1 MKVVTVTLNP
11 AVDKTLVVPDFRL
24 ERVVRVS
31 EVFIYPSGK
40 GVNVARVL
48 VRLGVPAICL
58 GFVGG
63 YAGAF
68 LADGLSREGIEHD
81 FTTVA
86 DETRINLTIRDP
98 KTGLEVHLVEPGSR
112 ISEGDWY
119 RFVETYE
126 RHLKEASWV
135 ALCGSLP
142 PGAPSDSYAQLIQ
155 LAHKHGVPCALDTSG
170 DALRKGVEAVPE
182 VIKPNRQELADLVGE
197 QVDSDKKLLVSI
209 CRLHQLGIKTIV
221 VSLGKDGAVG
231 SDGQSLLKA
240 TPPPV
245 QVVNTIGSG
254 DALLAGLIFALVK
267 GLPFNEALKFAV
279 ATGTANTLVDGPG
292 YIDIKTLHEIFGE
305 VKVQRLL

>member
-11 AVDKTLVVPDFRL
+11 AVDKTLVIPDFRL

-48 VRLGVPAICL
+48 VRLGVSAICL

-81 FTTVA
+81 FTTVG

-142 PGAPSDSYAQLIQ
+142 PGAPSDSYAPTYSTRSQ
-155 LAHKHGVPCALDTSG
+155 ARCPMCP
-170 DALRKGVEAVPE
+170 R
-182 VIKPNRQELADLVGE
+182 
-197 QVDSDKKLLVSI
+197 
-209 CRLHQLGIKTIV
+209 HQRV
-221 VSLGKDGAVG
+221 
-231 SDGQSLLKA
+231 
-240 TPPPV
+240 TP
-245 QVVNTIGSG
+245 
-254 DALLAGLIFALVK
+254 FAK
-267 GLPFNEALKFAV
+267 ALKQFLKSSSP
-279 ATGTANTLVDGPG
+279 TGRSWR
-292 YIDIKTLHEIFGE
+292 I
-305 VKVQRLL
+305 

>member
-11 AVDKTLVVPDFRL
+11 AVDKTLVIPNFRP

-48 VRLGVPAICL
+48 VRLGVSAICL

-86 DETRINLTIRDP
+86 NETRINLTIRDP

-112 ISEGDWY
+112 ISEGDWH

-155 LAHKHGVPCALDTSG
+155 LAHKHGVLCALDTSG

-182 VIKPNRQELADLVGE
+182 VIKPNRQELADLSWRASGQRQKVTRLNL
-197 QVDSDKKLLVSI
+197 QASPTRHQNHRRLTRQRWR
-209 CRLHQLGIKTIV
+209 CRERR
-221 VSLGKDGAVG
+221 A
-231 SDGQSLLKA
+231 
-240 TPPPV
+240 
-245 QVVNTIGSG
+245 
-254 DALLAGLIFALVK
+254 
-267 GLPFNEALKFAV
+267 KFAESN
-279 ATGTANTLVDGPG
+279 ATARSG
-292 YIDIKTLHEIFGE
+292 
-305 VKVQRLL
+305 R

>member
-11 AVDKTLVVPDFRL
+11 AVDKTLLIPNFRP

-48 VRLGVPAICL
+48 IRLGVPTICL
-58 GFVGG
+58 GFIGG
-63 YAGAF
+63 YTGAF
-68 LADGLSREGIEHD
+68 LADGLSRENIEHD
-81 FTTVA
+81 FTTVG

-112 ISEGDWY
+112 ISEEDWH

-182 VIKPNRQELADLVGE
+182 VIKPNRQELADLIGE
-197 QVDSDKKLLVSI
+197 QVDSDKKLLVPI

-231 SDGQSLLKA
+231 SDGQNLLKA

-267 GLPFNEALKFAV
+267 GLPFNEALKFAI

>member
-1 MKVVTVTLNP
+1 
-11 AVDKTLVVPDFRL
+11 
-24 ERVVRVS
+24 
-31 EVFIYPSGK
+31 
-40 GVNVARVL
+40 VNVARVL

-112 ISEGDWY
+112 ISEGDWH

-221 VSLGKDGAVG
+221 VSFGKDGAVG

>member
-11 AVDKTLVVPDFRL
+11 AVDKTLVIPDFRL

-58 GFVGG
+58 GFIGG

-112 ISEGDWY
+112 ISEGDWH

-182 VIKPNRQELADLVGE
+182 VIKPNRQELADLSWRASGQRQKVTCLNLQASPTRHQNHRRLTRQRWRCRERRAKFTESNATARSGC
-197 QVDSDKKLLVSI
+197 QHHRFRRCAFGRSDF
-209 CRLHQLGIKTIV
+209 R
-221 VSLGKDGAVG
+221 
-231 SDGQSLLKA
+231 
-240 TPPPV
+240 
-245 QVVNTIGSG
+245 
-254 DALLAGLIFALVK
+254 
-267 GLPFNEALKFAV
+267 
-279 ATGTANTLVDGPG
+279 
-292 YIDIKTLHEIFGE
+292 FGE
-305 VKVQRLL
+305 GTSLQRGVKVRCRNWNGEHPR

>member
-1 MKVVTVTLNP
+1 
-11 AVDKTLVVPDFRL
+11 
-24 ERVVRVS
+24 
-31 EVFIYPSGK
+31 
-40 GVNVARVL
+40 
-48 VRLGVPAICL
+48 
-58 GFVGG
+58 
-63 YAGAF
+63 
-68 LADGLSREGIEHD
+68 
-81 FTTVA
+81 
-86 DETRINLTIRDP
+86 LTIRDP

-112 ISEGDWY
+112 ISEEEWH

-182 VIKPNRQELADLVGE
+182 VIKPNRQELADLIGE

-221 VSLGKDGAVG
+221 VSFGKDGAVG